1 VTGAART
8 AASPGLDTLLR
19 AAAERYRALG
29 RVGGSVRLTELSAP
43 EARAIA
49 HLGVTGRRL
58 PHAGDCVDVD
68 LSRLDAALAGVGGL
82 LAVLRAGG
90 HELSTRAERRATAR
104 AELDAAWG
112 AASAAADDER
122 VAAWIADLRGSRGGG
137 PPDALPIAV
146 RALALLGE
154 RRTWD
159 RARLASEAAGDP
171 HALDDEKPA
180 AALLL
185 AALAFRDGAE
195 VPVGAPDRRALLARH
210 GILVDPL
217 SSTVLVCGLRVT
229 GTGPAAALLRAAD
242 GGHVVL
248 TLAHVASSELRRST
262 TDLFT
267 CEGVV
272 VVRAADGVGGAPL
285 ICTDGQPSTAC
296 DALLRRLAPEDAA
309 IRHSGDF
316 DWGGLRIAALM
327 RRRYGALTWH
337 HDAAAYDR
345 ALQRAVDRPPTLD
358 PPRGRPLAEF
368 EELWARLD
376 EQRVPIWQED
386 IVDLLVEDLR
396 RGSASA
402 SGRDRP
408 GPLDSLATP
417 WRRWKRDLAL

>member
-1 VTGAART
+1 MTGAART
-8 AASPGLDTLLR
+8 AASPGLDTLLH
-19 AAAERYRALG
+19 AAAERYRTLG
-29 RVGGSVRLTELSAP
+29 RIGGSVRVAELSAP

-58 PHAGDCVDVD
+58 PHAGDSVDVD
-68 LSRLDAALAGVGGL
+68 LSRLDAALAASGGL

-90 HELSTRAERRATAR
+90 HELTTRAQCRATAR
-104 AELDAAWG
+104 AELDAAWD

-122 VAAWIADLRGSRGGG
+122 VAAWIADLRRSRGSG
-137 PPDALPIAV
+137 PPEALPIAV
-146 RALALLGE
+146 RALALLGD

-159 RARLASEAAGDP
+159 RARLASEAAGNP
-171 HALDDEKPA
+171 HALDDEQPA

-195 VPVGAPDRRALLARH
+195 VPGDAPDRRALLARH

-217 SSTVLVCGLRVT
+217 SSTVLVCGLRFT

-248 TLAHVASSELRRST
+248 TLAQVASSELRRST

-272 VVRAADGVGGAPL
+272 VVRAADGVAGAPL

-296 DALLRRLAPEDAA
+296 DALLRQLASARA
-309 IRHSGDF
+309 TVRHSGDF

-327 RRRYGALTWH
+327 RRRYGARTWR

-345 ALQRAVDRPPTLD
+345 ALQGAADRPPTLD
-358 PPRGRPLAEF
+358 PPRGRPPAEL
-368 EELWARLD
+368 EKLWARLD

-386 IVDLLVEDLR
+386 IVDLLIEDLHPH
-396 RGSASA
+396 SA
-402 SGRDRP
+402 SGRERP
-408 GPLDSLATP
+408 GPLSFLATSR
-417 WRRWKRDLAL
+417 RRWKRDLAL